1 MADATLPSAGEWV
14 ASLVV
19 EGRLTSGTVKMYR
32 SALSTLWEES
42 TARGDNP
49 FQSRQ
54 MGRLV
59 RGAARELLCHDT
71 AVRKDRGEQ
80 VSLTPDLLIAIGAR
94 INASSHTFG
103 EDSPELC
110 MMYAAACMGVCGL
123 LRPNEFVGAYSL
135 AGRALTASAVT
146 WYAAPGVHVAT
157 DLLPRAHR
165 VGDYARPDRFALSLG
180 ATKADQLAKNP
191 PLVIGA
197 GFAVWALWQ
206 WMHIRR
212 AAGHSPHDPLFIYHA
227 GRPLSCSALLA
238 WLTAQLADA
247 RLLPAGTVLK
257 GRSFRRGGASAMLEA
272 GADISSIMTQGRWKS
287 AAMVD
292 TYSDAASKRARALL
306 ESRAMGSPA
315 AVATVLPRC

>member
-1 MADATLPSAGEWV
+1 MADATLHSAGEWV

-19 EGRLTSGTVKMYR
+19 ERRLTSGTVKLHR

-80 VSLTPDLLIAIGAR
+80 ISLTPDMLVAIGAR
-94 INASSHTFG
+94 INAVSRTFG
-103 EDSPELC
+103 QDSPEMC
-110 MMYAAACMGVCGL
+110 MMYAAACVGVCGL

-135 AGRALTASAVT
+135 AGRALTAAVVT
-146 WYAAPGVHVAT
+146 WYAAPG
-157 DLLPRAHR
+157 DPG

-191 PLVIGA
+191 PVVIGT

-206 WMHIRR
+206 WMHTRR
-212 AAGHSPHDPLFIYHA
+212 AAGHNPHDPLFVYHA
-227 GRPLSCSALLA
+227 GRPLSCSALLT
-238 WLTAQLADA
+238 WLTAQLAKA
-247 RLLPAGTVLK
+247 QLVPAGAVLK
-257 GRSFRRGGASAMLEA
+257 GRSFRRGGTSALLEA
-272 GADISSIMTQGRWKS
+272 GADVPSIMAQGRWKS

-292 TYSDAASKRARALL
+292 IYSDAASKRARALL
-306 ESRAMGSPA
+306 ESRAMGSSAAAA
-315 AVATVLPRC
+315 AVTPRC